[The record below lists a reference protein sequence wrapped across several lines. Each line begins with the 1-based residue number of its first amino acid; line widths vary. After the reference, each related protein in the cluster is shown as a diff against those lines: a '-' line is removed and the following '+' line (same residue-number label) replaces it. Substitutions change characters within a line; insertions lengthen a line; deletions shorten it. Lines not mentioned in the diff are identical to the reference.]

1 MEQLKV
7 KSFKFPTI
15 YQDQKGERMFTR
27 NKLTTLVAVSALA
40 VALTGSAAG
49 VAHAAA
55 TPPQDARA
63 VLLTPYLDAKNTSEA
78 DANQKMANGWVA
90 NGWFGTGLIYQRAF
104 VPVGSTSNLTYHV
117 TDKNGAPLVNQVV
130 KLRIN
135 KGYSTSSSIVQV
147 DNVITKGVDKPPL
160 DQGFVLHTTD
170 AFGNVTF
177 AVKNLDAAPLGEPQ
191 PESWISAPNISSD
204 GLNDLHSQMLLEI
217 AGEKPDHSVMTE
229 FHYYIPKS
237 AAVQSAKTPTLKL
250 VAPALDATNSF
261 TTAAGVKGAYAN
273 VGTSVVI
280 AYKVLDDS
288 GAALPNATVEIKNGA
303 TTLTAVS
310 DAMGYAVFTIKDTH
324 AKGEAKPSSP
334 TAAPSATGAVALS
347 ITPSV
352 TGATS
357 VTADSLELHYFGTPI
372 VAKAT
377 STTISCAKG
386 KTLVKVKGV
395 NPKCPKGYTKK

>member
-1 MEQLKV
+1 
-7 KSFKFPTI
+7 
-15 YQDQKGERMFTR
+15 MFTK

-40 VALTGSAAG
+40 AALTGSAAG
-49 VAHAAA
+49 IAHAAG
-55 TPPQDARA
+55 TPPQDARV

-90 NGWFGTGLIYQRAF
+90 NGWFGTGLIYQRTF

-160 DQGFVLHTTD
+160 DQGYVFHTTD

-191 PESWISAPNISSD
+191 PESWTSAPNISSD

-237 AAVQSAKTPTLKL
+237 ATVQSAKTPTL
-250 VAPALDATNSF
+250 
-261 TTAAGVKGAYAN
+261 
-273 VGTSVVI
+273 
-280 AYKVLDDS
+280 
-288 GAALPNATVEIKNGA
+288 
-303 TTLTAVS
+303 
-310 DAMGYAVFTIKDTH
+310 
-324 AKGEAKPSSP
+324 
-334 TAAPSATGAVALS
+334 
-347 ITPSV
+347 
-352 TGATS
+352 
-357 VTADSLELHYFGTPI
+357 
-372 VAKAT
+372 
-377 STTISCAKG
+377 
-386 KTLVKVKGV
+386 
-395 NPKCPKGYTKK
+395 